1 MSGIAAVGSRK
12 VKLKTVKR
20 TLKKGKR
27 LRVTV
32 TLPARRGWRWPRGR
46 PVTVR
51 LKLTAKVG
59 TRVVTVRRTVRVM
72 PASR

>member
-1 MSGIAAVGSRK
+1 V
-12 VKLKTVKR
+12 T
-20 TLKKGKR
+20 KGKR
-27 LRVTV
+27 LSVTV
-32 TLPARRGWRWPRGR
+32 TLPPAARLALAAGR

-51 LKLTAKVG
+51 LSVRTKVG